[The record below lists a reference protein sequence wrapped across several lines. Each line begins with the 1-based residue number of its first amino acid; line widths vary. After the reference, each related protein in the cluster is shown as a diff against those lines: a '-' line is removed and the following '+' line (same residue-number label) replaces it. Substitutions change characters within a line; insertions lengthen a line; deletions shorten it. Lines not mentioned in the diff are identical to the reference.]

1 MVLSA
6 LFSKSCGDSS
16 IACGVALRVGGPD
29 IPPDASL
36 GLFPAESAG
45 VILIVV
51 GGFEL
56 ADLSFDLS
64 RGPWELGGGVAICGF
79 ATLGAGA
86 CDCCVGVPVADWEFD
101 LEGPAPGEAFLSG
114 VVEPPSFSRRRR
126 RI

>member
-1 MVLSA
+1 M
-6 LFSKSCGDSS
+6 
-16 IACGVALRVGGPD
+16 RVGGPD
-29 IPPDASL
+29 IPADASR
-36 GLFPAESAG
+36 GLFPAVSAG
-45 VILIVV
+45 AILIVV

-64 RGPWELGGGVAICGF
+64 SGIWELGGGVAIWGF

-86 CDCCVGVPVADWEFD
+86 WDCGVGVPAADCEFD

-114 VVEPPSFSRRRR
+114 VVDPPSFSSRRR